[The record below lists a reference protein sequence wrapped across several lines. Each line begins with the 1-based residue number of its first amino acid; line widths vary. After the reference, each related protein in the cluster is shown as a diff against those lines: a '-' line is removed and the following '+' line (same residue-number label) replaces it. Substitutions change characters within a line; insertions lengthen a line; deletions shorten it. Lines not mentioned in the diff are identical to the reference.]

1 MVTHFSGMIPLTHG
15 YTLLWYDTINTYVTH
30 FSGMIPLTHGY
41 TLLCVIPLTHM
52 LHTSLVMVIPL
63 THGYTPEKCVTV
75 LMYTRE
81 VCNICVNGIIS
92 EKCVTYVLMISYQ
105 TQVCNH
111 VLMVS
116 YQRSV

>member
-1 MVTHFSGMIPLTHG
+1 MATHFSGIIPLTHMVTHFSGMIPLTHG

-41 TLLCVIPLTHM
+41 I
-52 LHTSLVMVIPL
+52 
-63 THGYTPEKCVTV
+63 PEKCVT
-75 LMYTRE
+75 Y
-81 VCNICVNGIIS
+81 
-92 EKCVTYVLMISYQ
+92 
-105 TQVCNH
+105 